1 MRWWLIAGLAL
12 VAIKLVITGL
22 WIAQYHHLASIPS
35 HSVDEAL
42 WWTTKVTPP
51 LFVTAFAMDARQM
64 GNKMHERLFTVLFF
78 ITVVYGSIVT
88 YAMLHGWKGTP
99 I

>member
-1 MRWWLIAGLAL
+1 MRWWLIGGLVL
-12 VAIKLVITGL
+12 VALKLAITGL
-22 WIAQYHHLASIPS
+22 WIGQNHGLASIPN

-42 WWTTKVTPP
+42 WWTTKIAPP
-51 LFVTAFAMDARQM
+51 LFVGAFALDARQI
-64 GNKMHERLFTVLFF
+64 GNKAYERLFTVLFF

-88 YAMLHGWKGTP
+88 YAMLHGWKGTA